1 MLRGFDTLVPRSRAE
16 VEAAQRREP
25 NVPPCTAMVAEE
37 RAGAFEC
44 NVAVY
49 GRFEG
54 RRESARP
61 PSESEIS
68 QMYDQIQI
76 QSPPVPVARSTR
88 YLSMKGIIERGWT
101 RTMIDSLLGQP
112 DEEWANPYYRSA
124 PPCRM
129 FLQARVEAAEATT
142 EFAARIEKVN
152 ARRSG
157 KDYTP
162 TFVRKYGTTAAAL
175 AEAAEG
181 LFALNRYAKHATCS
195 MKHKSEIYALKNRFI
210 RWAVENGYLQS
221 WGRHEIVQPE
231 KVLECYCVSRCS
243 GNGCHRCD
251 FTGVHRRLP
260 ERTLEFVV
268 LRFAFGGKAY
278 SWHQPEESVLFAY
291 AGRAP
296 QLDDAS
302 DWTPERDKPVDM
314 PRSRFALVKALLR
327 WVLADAEEV
336 SS

>member
-1 MLRGFDTLVPRSRAE
+1 
-16 VEAAQRREP
+16 
-25 NVPPCTAMVAEE
+25 
-37 RAGAFEC
+37 
-44 NVAVY
+44 
-49 GRFEG
+49 
-54 RRESARP
+54 
-61 PSESEIS
+61 
-68 QMYDQIQI
+68 
-76 QSPPVPVARSTR
+76 
-88 YLSMKGIIERGWT
+88 
-101 RTMIDSLLGQP
+101 
-112 DEEWANPYYRSA
+112 
-124 PPCRM
+124 
-129 FLQARVEAAEATT
+129 
-142 EFAARIEKVN
+142 VN

-175 AEAAEG
+175 ADAAEG

-195 MKHKSEIYALKNRFI
+195 MKHKSEIYALKKRFI